1 MATVISTTSTREE
14 REHVALPCGTRMV
27 PVWNAS
33 QLCSTA
39 HGPLHAELCCN
50 AFRSHAPADAEKAF
64 FN

>member
-1 MATVISTTSTREE
+1 MWHFRFWY
-14 REHVALPCGTRMV
+14 PYGTRV
-27 PVWNAS
+27 ENAS